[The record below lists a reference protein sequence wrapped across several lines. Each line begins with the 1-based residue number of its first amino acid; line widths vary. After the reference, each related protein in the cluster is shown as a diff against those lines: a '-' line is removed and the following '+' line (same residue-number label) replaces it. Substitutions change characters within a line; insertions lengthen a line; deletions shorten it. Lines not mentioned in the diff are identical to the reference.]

1 MGIFD
6 FLRKLTQST
15 KAEKPE
21 LEKVSLSNLGAWTES
36 KIKDLKAKEKETLA
50 LIQKKVEFLA
60 DELKEKIN
68 AAESFDINLKK
79 EEDKI
84 KSSVEEGRKKYLE
97 SVISIINNL
106 NGLKK
111 ESLEKTI
118 ADTDKIFSDFNKRS
132 RMSYERATI
141 LIGKEMAEIKE
152 SLKAFSGD
160 LIKIFEGNKSLI
172 EFSRAV
178 FLIKLKLIQ
187 FEKIEQER
195 QKIDREIISLNNK
208 ITEKEK
214 ESGEILAE
222 IAAIKKSP
230 EYLEKQERQEKIK
243 LFKNELEKDIYDLGQ
258 LIDFKAL
265 GNFYHIF
272 ENEMQIV
279 KAHRDDFQVNFQ
291 KDLGRSILSLLE
303 TAKLNNKN
311 ISDKLNQMHKKK
323 EEILK
328 LETDL
333 ENEKNKDKANELYSG
348 STKTILEIGD
358 SKNKKSRE
366 EKRLEKLKE
375 DKEKV
380 INELK
385 ESLEKLG
392 AELN

>member
-97 SVISIINNL
+97 SVVSIINNL
-106 NGLKK
+106 NSLKK